1 MKYENYRSWL
11 IHHLLKQKYL
21 LSFVFVSIILLTL
34 ARNYIPIVIGDII
47 DSVVTLG
54 EESRVIGLLLLVLFL
69 YLFNIIMDYIS
80 MMLGHNLGLQ
90 IEKNM
95 RKEFFDLIQ
104 IKPLKYHDE
113 AKTGDL
119 QALATYDLRVV
130 NSMIAHGAFYV
141 YPFAQ
146 VIIATILLLNVLNF
160 HLGLLFIPFL
170 IAYIYTIMLYRKW
183 VAPYVSKRMK
193 KHSNMAVKLQDNI
206 TGASVVRSFSNKDLE
221 RIKFHNAVKGFRD
234 NWIGENIVQ
243 SKYYP
248 LLVLYIAIGVL
259 LLASIGLFLQGVIG
273 IGTVVSVNLLLVTL
287 INPTNT
293 IHWAT
298 RDMMS
303 GFAACSRVF
312 KSLIKDV
319 EETQKD
325 REKSSWP
332 EDFKGKIKFVN
343 VDFSYGDSEED
354 FPLVLEN
361 LNFTIEPEERIA
373 LVGPTGCGK
382 TTLVKLI
389 LSLYDPE
396 KGKILLD
403 GRDIRELPTDTLR
416 KHIAYVEQDTYLFP
430 RSIKENIRFGNP
442 EASDEKIKEVAKL
455 AQVDDFV
462 KKLPKKYDTIVGERG
477 TKLSGGER
485 QRVSIARALLT
496 DPNVVILDDS
506 VSAIDSKTEEK
517 IGKAIENILR
527 NRTTIIIT
535 HRLHKIRAA
544 DKIIILKEGRIK
556 AIGNHDT
563 LIKESPDYRRIF
575 QKQLELPQLK
585 LERKEKI

>member
-21 LSFVFVSIILLTL
+21 LSFVLVSIILLTL

-90 IEKNM
+90 VEKNM

-141 YPFAQ
+141 YPFVQ
-146 VIIATILLLNVLNF
+146 VIIASILLIIIVNLS
-160 HLGLLFIPFL
+160 LGLLFLPFL
-170 IAYIYTIMLYRKW
+170 GAYIYTIMLYRKW

-221 RIKFHNAVKGFRD
+221 RKKFHKAVKGFRD

-248 LLVLYIAIGVL
+248 LLVLYITIGVM
-259 LLASIGLFLQGVIG
+259 LLASISLYLIG
-273 IGTVVSVNLLLVTL
+273 EISIGTVITVNLLLVTL
-287 INPTNT
+287 IDPTNT

-303 GFAACSRVF
+303 GFAACNRVF

-319 EETQKD
+319 K
-325 REKSSWP
+325 EKKEKEKTSWP
-332 EDFKGKIKFVN
+332 KDFKGKIEFIN
-343 VDFSYGDSEED
+343 VDFSYGDSKGD
-354 FPLVLEN
+354 YPLVLEN
-361 LNFTIEPEERIA
+361 LNFTIEPEERVA

-389 LSLYDPE
+389 LSLYEPE

-403 GRDIRELPTDTLR
+403 GKEIRELPTDTLR

-442 EASDEKIKEVAKL
+442 EASDVRIKKVAEL

-462 KKLPKKYDTIVGERG
+462 KKLPRKYDTIVGERG
-477 TKLSGGER
+477 AKLSGGER

-496 DPNVVILDDS
+496 DPDVVILDDS

-517 IGKAIENILR
+517 MGKAIENILK

-535 HRLHKIRAA
+535 HRLHNIRTA
-544 DKIIILKEGRIK
+544 DKIIILKKGKIR
-556 AIGNHDT
+556 AIGEHNK
-563 LIKESPDYRRIF
+563 LIEKSPDYRRIF
-575 QKQLELPQLK
+575 QKQLELPKLK
-585 LERKEKI
+585 LEKIEEI